1 MRRWLLLTGMLLLMG
16 TTCHAQ
22 KHIGEGELIGFTA
35 TDADGLTVWLDDSF
49 QVQQINGFIHLP
61 QRTDPIANVLI
72 EVRDDV
78 GLIHSTRTD
87 DDGRFH
93 MDGIRDG
100 RYLFKAILK
109 GFEPVVGT
117 VVVSKKAKPGRKIT
131 FDMPYM
137 P

>member
-1 MRRWLLLTGMLLLMG
+1 MGRKLLLIVVLLCIATLSD
-16 TTCHAQ
+16 AQ
-22 KHIGEGELIGFTA
+22 KRTTDGELSGFTA
-35 TDADGLTVWLDDSF
+35 TEMDSLTVWLDDSF
-49 QVQQINGFIHLP
+49 QVQQIAGSIHYP
-61 QRTDPIANVLI
+61 HRTDPIANVLV

-93 MDGIRDG
+93 FDEIRDG

-109 GFEPVVGT
+109 GFEPVVGK
-117 VVVSKKAKPGRKIT
+117 VVVTKKAKLGRRVE
-131 FDMPYM
+131 FEMPYM